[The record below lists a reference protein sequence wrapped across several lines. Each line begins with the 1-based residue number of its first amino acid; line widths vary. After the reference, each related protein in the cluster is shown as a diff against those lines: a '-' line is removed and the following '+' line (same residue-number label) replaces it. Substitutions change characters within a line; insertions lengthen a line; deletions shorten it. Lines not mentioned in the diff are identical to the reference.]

1 MDIKI
6 SENSVMNIL
15 ITGANGFVGK
25 ALCYEILR
33 SSTHKIFAAT
43 RSTHGQTGLP
53 EFIEPVFITSL
64 QDLSQRSDI
73 ISQVDCIIHLA
84 ARVHQMKD
92 NAAHPLSAFRLIN
105 TEATYQ
111 LARAASEQGVK
122 RFIYLSSIKVNGEQT
137 IQDHPFTPEDPPAPQ
152 DPYGIS
158 KAEAEIQLK
167 RIASE
172 TGLEVVIIRP
182 PLVYG
187 SGVKGNFL
195 SMMRWLDK
203 GLPLP
208 LGAIY
213 NRRSLVSLPNLVNL
227 ITTCFDHPAA
237 ANQTFLVSDNA
248 DISTTELL
256 RCMARSLGKN
266 PRLIPVPTYF
276 LKLITS
282 LLGKHSLAVRLCGS
296 LQVDIR
302 KTQTL
307 LNWNPPISLDEGIK
321 LTAQDFLVNK
331 H

>member
-1 MDIKI
+1 
-6 SENSVMNIL
+6 MNIL

-25 ALCYEILR
+25 ALCHELSGR
-33 SSTHKIFAAT
+33 STHNLVFAAT
-43 RSTHGQTGLP
+43 RSTHSQITLP
-53 EFIEPVFITSL
+53 LNVQQVIVPSL
-64 QDLSQRSDI
+64 QDLVQRRDI

-92 NAAHPLSAFRLIN
+92 NAANPLSAFRLIN

-111 LARAASEQGVK
+111 LARAVAEQGVK
-122 RFIYLSSIKVNGEQT
+122 RFIYLSSIKVNGEET
-137 IQDHPFTPEDPPAPQ
+137 TEYHPFTAEDIPAPR

-167 RIASE
+167 NISSE

-195 SMMRWLDK
+195 SMMQWLDK
-203 GLPLP
+203 GFPLP

-213 NRRSLVSLPNLVNL
+213 NRRSLVSLPNLVSL
-227 ITTCFDHPAA
+227 ITTCIHHPAA

-248 DISTTELL
+248 DISTTDLI
-256 RCMARSLGKN
+256 RQMAHSLGKK
-266 PRLIPVPTYF
+266 PLLIPVPTYC
-276 LKLITS
+276 LKFMAS
-282 LLGKHSLAVRLCGS
+282 LLGKQSLALRLCSS
-296 LQVDIR
+296 LQVDIQ
-302 KTQTL
+302 KTQAL
-307 LNWNPPISLDEGIK
+307 LHWNPPVSLKEGIN
-321 LTAQDFLVNK
+321 LTANAFIASK